1 MNEMIKRRKDEGF
14 TLIELM
20 IVIAVIGILAVV
32 LMPKFGTIKTSAK
45 LSGVETNFR
54 SVTNVLQGGNLTDNA
69 SVATLL
75 VNSFAGNNVITN
87 PFSKSIVISPVY
99 TTDASV
105 IVANTAAIP
114 VIANTAASGQEANYK
129 GVIVV
134 IPSLTNGVGTI
145 AVYGC
150 DQNGNLINDLKTVIQ
165 P

>member
-1 MNEMIKRRKDEGF
+1 MNEMIKGRKDEGF

-54 SVTNVLQGGNLTDNA
+54 SVTNVLQGGNFTDNA
-69 SVATLL
+69 SVKTLL
-75 VNSFAGNNVITN
+75 VNTFNGTNAITN
-87 PFSKSIVISPVY
+87 PLTKSTNITESY
-99 TTDASV
+99 STDAS
-105 IVANTAAIP
+105 ILVANTAAIP
-114 VIANTAASGQEANYK
+114 GIVGVNSTGYEADYK
-129 GVIVV
+129 GIIVV
-134 IPSLTNGVGTI
+134 IPSLTNGVGSI

-150 DQNGNLINDLKTVIQ
+150 DQNGYLIGDLKTTIQ

>member
-54 SVTNVLQGGNLTDNA
+54 SVTNVLQGGNFTDNA
-69 SVATLL
+69 SVKTLL
-75 VNSFAGNNVITN
+75 VNTFNGTNAITN
-87 PFSKSIVISPVY
+87 PLTKSTNITESY
-99 TTDASV
+99 STDAS
-105 IVANTAAIP
+105 ILVANTAAIP
-114 VIANTAASGQEANYK
+114 SSTSDVNYK
-129 GVIVV
+129 GIIVV
-134 IPSLTNGVGTI
+134 IPSLTNGVGSI

-150 DQNGNLINDLKTVIQ
+150 DQNGQLIADLGTTIQ